1 MSSFK
6 NLKMAYAV
14 SVHQHIT
21 VKKSLFQTKVIYTP
35 TQSVVRA
42 IIQEYTPTEGSR
54 LLSLLDMPTDKLL
67 AELKQKGAPAS
78 GSNGH
83 YHLEACL
90 SDDHQFC
97 ALQMFRYA
105 DFSYIAIGEPR
116 FYEGDEAKTIA
127 QIL

>member
-6 NLKMAYAV
+6 NLEMAYAV
-14 SVHQHIT
+14 SVHPHIT

-35 TQSVVRA
+35 TES
-42 IIQEYTPTEGSR
+42 P
-54 LLSLLDMPTDKLL
+54 
-67 AELKQKGAPAS
+67 ELKQKGAPAS

-90 SDDHQFC
+90 SDDRQFC

-105 DFSYIAIGEPR
+105 DFSYNAIGEPR
-116 FYEGDEAKTIA
+116 FYEGDEAKTVA

>member
-6 NLKMAYAV
+6 NLEMAYAV
-14 SVHQHIT
+14 SVHPHIT

-35 TQSVVRA
+35 TESPVRP
-42 IIQEYTPTEGSR
+42 IIQEYTPT
-54 LLSLLDMPTDKLL
+54 MPTDKLL

-90 SDDHQFC
+90 SDDRQFC

-105 DFSYIAIGEPR
+105 DFSYNAIGEPR
-116 FYEGDEAKTIA
+116 FYEGDEAKTVA

>member
-6 NLKMAYAV
+6 NLEMAYAV
-14 SVHQHIT
+14 SVHPHIT

-35 TQSVVRA
+35 TESPVRP

-54 LLSLLDMPTDKLL
+54 LLSLLDMPKDKLL